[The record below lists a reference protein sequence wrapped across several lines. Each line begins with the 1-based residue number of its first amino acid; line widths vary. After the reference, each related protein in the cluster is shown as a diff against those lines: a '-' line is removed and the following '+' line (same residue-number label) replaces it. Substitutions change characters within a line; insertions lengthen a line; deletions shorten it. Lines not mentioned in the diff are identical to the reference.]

1 MVYGHFDDDAR
12 EYVITRPDTPW
23 PWINYLGT
31 EDFFSIVSNAGG
43 GYSFYKDAR
52 LRRLTRYRYNDVPLD
67 SNGRFF
73 YIKDGESVW
82 NPGWRPARTPL
93 DSYEC
98 RHGLGYTRISSARD
112 GVSADLLLFVPP
124 GADCEA
130 QRLVVKNISTGPKT
144 LDLFAVTEFCLWN
157 ALDDMTNFQRNLS
170 TGEVEVEESVVYHR
184 TEYRERRNHFAFY
197 SVNASVEGFETDRE
211 RFTGLY
217 GGFDRPDAVMRGC
230 LPGTVASGWSPI
242 AAFHL
247 KLALKPG
254 ESRSLVFLLGY
265 VENPDAEKWSKP
277 GVINKARA
285 CALRARFD
293 TDDKVQAAFKE
304 LSASWQG
311 LLSRF
316 NVSSGDP
323 RLDRMVN
330 VWNQYQCMTTYTM
343 ARSASYFESGIGRGI
358 GFRDTSQDLLG
369 CVHQIP
375 QRARQRL
382 LDVAATQF
390 PDGGAYHQYQPLTRQ
405 GNRDVGGDFND
416 DPLWLILGVAGY
428 IKETGDWG
436 ILDEAV
442 PFDNDPGAPA
452 TMFEHLR
459 RSFNHV
465 VENLGPHQLPLIGH
479 ADWNDCLNLNC
490 FSTDPNESFQTAV
503 SRDGRTAES
512 VMIAA
517 MFILIGEDFVQICRR
532 TGKEAAARDA
542 ASRIEAMRSAVLA
555 HCWDGDWFLR
565 AFDSF
570 GQKVGSRENT
580 DGQIYV
586 EANAWCSM
594 AAVGADKGYPLKALD
609 AVKDRLGTKYGI
621 VILDPPYREYHL
633 ELGEVSSYPPGYK
646 ENGGVFCHNNPW
658 VMIAECVAG
667 RADRAFDYYTRICP
681 AYLEEVQELHR
692 TEPYVYSQMVAG
704 KAAPRHGEAKNSWLT
719 GTAAWNFVAISQWI
733 LGVRPEFDGLRI
745 EPCLPAGLREVELTR
760 SFRGCRYRIRVR
772 NSGKPGREH
781 KVLVNGKPVQ
791 SNVIPP
797 GAQDAEILVEV
808 EA

>member
-1 MVYGHFDDDAR
+1 MVYGHFDDGAR

-31 EDFFSIVSNAGG
+31 EDFFSLVSNAGG

-52 LRRLTRYRYNDVPLD
+52 LRRLTRYRYNDVPMD
-67 SNGRFF
+67 SNGRLF
-73 YIKDGESVW
+73 YIRDGETVW
-82 NPGWRPARTPL
+82 NPGWRPARTDL
-93 DSYEC
+93 ESYEC
-98 RHGLGYTRISSARD
+98 RHGMGYTRIRSLRD
-112 GVSADLLLFVPP
+112 GVSADLLLFVPQ
-124 GADCEA
+124 GADCEV
-130 QRLVVKNISTGPKT
+130 QRLVLSNTSRGRKT

-157 ALDDMTNFQRNLS
+157 AMDDMTNFQRNLS
-170 TGEVEVEESVVYHR
+170 TGEVEVEEGVVYHR

-197 SVNASVEGFETDRE
+197 SVNAPVAGFETDRE
-211 RFTGLY
+211 QFTGRY
-217 GGFDRPDAVMRGC
+217 GGFERPEAVSCRR
-230 LPGTVASGWSPI
+230 LPGTLASGWSPI

-247 KLALKPG
+247 KISLEPG

-265 VENPDAEKWSKP
+265 VENPDAEKWSAP

-285 CALRARFD
+285 AALRARFD
-293 TDDKVQAAFKE
+293 TDSKVEAAFRE
-304 LSASWQG
+304 LSASWCA
-311 LLSRF
+311 LLSGF
-316 NVSSGDP
+316 SVSSGDE

-330 VWNQYQCMTTYTM
+330 VWNQYQCMTTYNM

-375 QRARQRL
+375 LRARQRL
-382 LDVAATQF
+382 LDVASTQF
-390 PDGGAYHQYQPLTRQ
+390 ADGGAYHQYQPLTRQ

-428 IKETGDWG
+428 IKETGDWA
-436 ILDEAV
+436 ILEEPV
-442 PFDNDPGAPA
+442 PFDAEPVPAP
-452 TMFEHLR
+452 MFEHLL

-465 VENLGPHQLPLIGH
+465 VENLGPHRLPLIGH

-512 VMIAA
+512 MMIAG
-517 MFILIGEDFVQICRR
+517 MFVLIGEDFIQICRR
-532 TGKEAAARDA
+532 TGRGAMADEAQARVN
-542 ASRIEAMRSAVLA
+542 EMRSAILA
-555 HCWDGDWFLR
+555 HGWDGGWFLR
-565 AFDSF
+565 AYDSF
-570 GQKVGSRENT
+570 GNKVGSRENT

-586 EANAWCSM
+586 EANAWCAM
-594 AAVGADKGYPLKALD
+594 ARVGTEHGYPLKALD
-609 AVKDRLGTKYGI
+609 AVRDRLATRYGI
-621 VILDPPYREYHL
+621 VILDPPYREYHV

-646 ENGGVFCHNNPW
+646 ENAGVFCHNNPW

-667 RADRAFDYYTRICP
+667 RAGQAFDYYKRICP
-681 AYLEEVQELHR
+681 SYLEGVQELHR

-719 GTAAWNFVAISQWI
+719 GTAAWNFVAVSQWI

-745 EPCLPAGLREVELTR
+745 DPSLPPELRNVELTR
-760 SFRGCRYRIRVR
+760 RFRGCRYSIRIR
-772 NSGKPGREH
+772 NSGRTPQERTITVNGKRVGSDVVPPGRE
-781 KVLVNGKPVQ
+781 G
-791 SNVIPP
+791 
-797 GAQDAEILVEV
+797 AEIRVEV
-808 EA
+808 DM